1 MRIARFSAGGD
12 PEYGILDGPEL
23 AVLKTHPLVSLET
36 SGKRVATKSVR
47 IVAPTLPSKI
57 VCIGMNFS
65 AHASEIALEVPAE
78 PLMFFKPSTAVIG
91 PGDPIRLPR
100 QSKQVELEVELA
112 IVIGRVTKDITVEQ
126 AAEHIW
132 GYTIAND
139 ITARDLQFKDLQWA
153 RSKGFDTFCPL
164 GPWIETDFVP
174 ESQELQSRVNGEA
187 RQHGIVSDMVF
198 EPHHLVSFVSENVT
212 LLPGDVILTGSPAGI
227 SGIQSGDLV
236 ECEIEG
242 IGTLIN
248 PVVGPAERA
257 S

>member
-1 MRIARFSAGGD
+1 
-12 PEYGILDGPEL
+12 
-23 AVLKTHPLVSLET
+23 
-36 SGKRVATKSVR
+36 
-47 IVAPTLPSKI
+47 
-57 VCIGMNFS
+57 
-65 AHASEIALEVPAE
+65 
-78 PLMFFKPSTAVIG
+78 MFFKPSTSVIG

-112 IVIGRVTKDITVEQ
+112 IVIGRVTKDISVEQ

-174 ESQELQSRVNGEA
+174 EAQELQSRVNGEE
-187 RQHGIVSDMVF
+187 RQHGSVSDMVF

-248 PVVGPAERA
+248 PVVAPVEKA